1 MRAILIRQHNNTS
14 PGDAPAVLPGQHPKL
29 ISPTIATGNHIFS
42 HFWNED
48 INTAMLALPLVLQYI
63 VNTSLRIGIVLKV
76 PSILSEISG
85 IVL

>member
-1 MRAILIRQHNNTS
+1 MTAILIRHHNNAS
-14 PGDAPAVLPGQHPKL
+14 PSDTPAVLPGQHLKL
-29 ISPTIATGNHIFS
+29 ISPTIAIVNHILS